1 MRWLGHV
8 ECQDDSDLVTLNI
21 EGLRED
27 VREDAKD
34 DMEKGCPKRM
44 HS

>member
-1 MRWLGHV
+1 LRWLGHV